1 MSGSDATERCAGR
14 LTLDH
19 SGREARAE
27 GVDQVGRVVYAG
39 HHVHAHATTERR
51 QHLQR
56 LARLLLSR
64 HSPPIGKEAAGARWP
79 GRPTALRSTRGQR
92 AGSAPEEHS
101 TQARS
106 GAARGAV
113 HRLYYGTPP
122 GVFLRDTSPTK
133 QAYEKKIRNRR
144 SLDTPPHNRVLA
156 ERLILLSLSKG
167 SRPAGAAKPCAP

>member
-64 HSPPIGKEAAGARWP
+64 HSPPVGKEAAGARWP

-113 HRLYYGTPP
+113 HRLYYGTP
-122 GVFLRDTSPTK
+122 R
-133 QAYEKKIRNRR
+133 A
-144 SLDTPPHNRVLA
+144 
-156 ERLILLSLSKG
+156 LSQRYITIKTG
-167 SRPAGAAKPCAP
+167 I

>member
-92 AGSAPEEHS
+92 AGSAPEEHPPK
-101 TQARS
+101 R
-106 GAARGAV
+106 GGECAARV
-113 HRLYYGTPP
+113 HRLYYGTTPAK
-122 GVFLRDTSPTK
+122 S
-133 QAYEKKIRNRR
+133 KI
-144 SLDTPPHNRVLA
+144 T
-156 ERLILLSLSKG
+156 IKTG
-167 SRPAGAAKPCAP
+167 I